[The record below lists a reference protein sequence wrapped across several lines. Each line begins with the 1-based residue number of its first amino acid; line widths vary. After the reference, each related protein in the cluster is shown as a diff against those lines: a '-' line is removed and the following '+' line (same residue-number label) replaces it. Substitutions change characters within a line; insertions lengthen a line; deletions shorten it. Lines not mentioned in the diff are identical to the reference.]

1 VATLRFSRRAE
12 ADILDIG
19 LYTLRKWGEDQAAR
33 YIDDLEVCCKM
44 LADNPMTGRAC
55 DHIRPGLRRMEH
67 GGHVIFYR
75 RETTGI
81 MVSRILHQGMMPE
94 RHEMEEDEE
103 S

>member
-1 VATLRFSRRAE
+1 
-12 ADILDIG
+12 
-19 LYTLRKWGEDQAAR
+19 
-33 YIDDLEVCCKM
+33 
-44 LADNPMTGRAC
+44 
-55 DHIRPGLRRMEH
+55 MEH

>member
-1 VATLRFSRRAE
+1 
-12 ADILDIG
+12 
-19 LYTLRKWGEDQAAR
+19 
-33 YIDDLEVCCKM
+33 
-44 LADNPMTGRAC
+44 
-55 DHIRPGLRRMEH
+55 
-67 GGHVIFYR
+67 VIFYR